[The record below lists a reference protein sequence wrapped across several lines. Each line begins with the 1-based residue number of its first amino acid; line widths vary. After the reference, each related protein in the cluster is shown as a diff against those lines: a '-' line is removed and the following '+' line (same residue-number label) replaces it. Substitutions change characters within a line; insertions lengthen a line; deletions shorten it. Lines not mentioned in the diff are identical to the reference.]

1 MEKKNWEAC
10 PRCGSNRVQA
20 RGTAFLMIVGF
31 CLIGISI
38 WLLIIPPVGI
48 AGILF
53 GIFMIISAPLS
64 KGNLQCQDCNFNWK
78 YPYIEKKNE
87 EEIREK

>member
-20 RGTAFLMIVGF
+20 TGTAFLMIEGF

-48 AGILF
+48 PGILF

-64 KGNLQCQDCNFNWK
+64 KGNLQCQDCNFSWK
-78 YPYIEKKNE
+78 YPYHKHNGPDN
-87 EEIREK
+87 

>member
-1 MEKKNWEAC
+1 MRWK
-10 PRCGSNRVQA
+10 RRTGNRV
-20 RGTAFLMIVGF
+20 RGVDRIV
-31 CLIGISI
+31 CRREAQL
-38 WLLIIPPVGI
+38 
-48 AGILF
+48 

-78 YPYIEKKNE
+78 YPYKEKKNE